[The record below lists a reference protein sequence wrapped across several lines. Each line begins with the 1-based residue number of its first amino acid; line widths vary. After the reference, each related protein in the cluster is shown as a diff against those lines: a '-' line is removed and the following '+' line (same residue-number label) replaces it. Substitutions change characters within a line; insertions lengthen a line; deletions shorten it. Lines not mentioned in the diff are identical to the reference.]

1 MPFTGSLGKLEQKGN
16 IICFVRREAQIC
28 MTDQGK
34 RQAMRHRKS
43 RFADVPAGTFSPLD
57 HAVST
62 RDRDTLE
69 MVAAAL
75 RHRDTLLAFQP
86 VVQSQRADRVAF
98 YEGLIRVLDETGRI
112 IPARDFIDAVEATET
127 GRILDCVALETGLRT
142 LRRNPDIRLAINMSA
157 RSIGFPRWTRSLRQG
172 LQGDP
177 TLGERLILE
186 ITERSAMTV
195 PELVVR
201 FMSDLQ
207 SRGITFALDDF
218 GAGYTSLRYLRDF
231 NFDMIKIDGE
241 FIRGVHGDPDNQVL
255 TRAMV
260 DIARQFD
267 MFTVA
272 ESVEH
277 LADSRWLTGIG
288 VDCQQG
294 YFFGAPTVQPPW
306 NDPASMQVRL
316 DRTA

>member
-1 MPFTGSLGKLEQKGN
+1 MRKDKG
-16 IICFVRREAQIC
+16 
-28 MTDQGK
+28 
-34 RQAMRHRKS
+34 
-43 RFADVPAGTFSPLD
+43 RFADMERGEVSPLD
-57 HAVST
+57 YAVT
-62 RDRDTLE
+62 LRDRNTLD
-69 MVAAAL
+69 MVANAL
-75 RHRDTLLAFQP
+75 RHRNTMLAFQP
-86 VVQSQRADRVAF
+86 VVQSQRPDRIAF
-98 YEGLIRVLDETGRI
+98 YEGLIRVLDDTGRI

-142 LRRNPDIRLAINMSA
+142 LQRHPHIRLAVNMSA
-157 RSIGFPRWTRSLRQG
+157 RSIGFPRWMRSLRQG
-172 LQGDP
+172 LKGDP
-177 TLGERLILE
+177 TIGERLILE

-207 SRGITFALDDF
+207 KRGITFALDDF

-231 NFDMIKIDGE
+231 QFDVIKIDGD
-241 FIRGVHGDPDNQVL
+241 FIRGVHADADNQVL

-277 LADSRWLTGIG
+277 HADSLWLTQIG

-294 YFFGAPTVQPPW
+294 YFFGAPTVHPAW
-306 NDPASMQVRL
+306 NSPAAQTMLL
-316 DRTA
+316 DQAG

>member
-1 MPFTGSLGKLEQKGN
+1 MERGE
-16 IICFVRREAQIC
+16 V
-28 MTDQGK
+28 
-34 RQAMRHRKS
+34 
-43 RFADVPAGTFSPLD
+43 SPLD
-57 HAVST
+57 YAVT
-62 RDRDTLE
+62 LRDRNTLD
-69 MVAAAL
+69 MVANAL
-75 RHRDTLLAFQP
+75 RHRNTMLAFQP
-86 VVQSQRADRVAF
+86 VVQSQRPDRIAF
-98 YEGLIRVLDETGRI
+98 YEGLIRVLDDTGRI

-142 LRRNPDIRLAINMSA
+142 LQRHPHIRLAINMSA
-157 RSIGFPRWTRSLRQG
+157 RSIGFPRWMRSLRQG
-172 LQGDP
+172 LKGDP
-177 TLGERLILE
+177 TIGERLILE

-207 SRGITFALDDF
+207 KRGITFALDDF

-231 NFDMIKIDGE
+231 QFDVIKIDGD
-241 FIRGVHGDPDNQVL
+241 FIRGVHADADNQVL

-277 LADSRWLTGIG
+277 HADSLWLTQIG

-294 YFFGAPTVQPPW
+294 YFFGAPTVHPAW
-306 NDPASMQVRL
+306 NSPAAQRMLL
-316 DRTA
+316 DQAG

>member
-1 MPFTGSLGKLEQKGN
+1 MRKHKG
-16 IICFVRREAQIC
+16 
-28 MTDQGK
+28 
-34 RQAMRHRKS
+34 
-43 RFADVPAGTFSPLD
+43 RFANIEKSEASPLEF
-57 HAVST
+57 AVSA
-62 RDRDTLE
+62 RDQSALT

-75 RHRDTLLAFQP
+75 RHKEAMLAFQP
-86 VVQSQRADRVAF
+86 VVQSRSPDRIAF
-98 YEGLIRVLDETGRI
+98 YEGLIRVLDDTGRV

-127 GRILDCVALETGLRT
+127 GRVLDCVALEIGLKT
-142 LRRNPDIRLAINMSA
+142 LQRHPHIRLSINMSA
-157 RSIGFPRWTRSLRQG
+157 RSIGYPRWVHSLRHG

-177 TLGERLILE
+177 TIGERLILE

-207 SRGITFALDDF
+207 RRGITFALDDF
-218 GAGYTSLRYLRDF
+218 GAGYTSFRYLRDF
-231 NFDMIKIDGE
+231 HFDVIKIDGD
-241 FIRGVHGDPDNQVL
+241 FIRGVHADADNQIL

-272 ESVEH
+272 ESVENQ
-277 LADSRWLTGIG
+277 ADSLWLGKIG

-294 YFFGAPTVQPPW
+294 YFFGAPTIHPPW
-306 NDPASMQVRL
+306 DGPAAPSERM
-316 DRTA
+316 DRAG

>member
-1 MPFTGSLGKLEQKGN
+1 M
-16 IICFVRREAQIC
+16 R
-28 MTDQGK
+28 QGK
-34 RQAMRHRKS
+34 H
-43 RFADVPAGTFSPLD
+43 RFADIEPGEVSPLD
-57 HAVST
+57 FAVIA
-62 RDRDTLE
+62 RDRGTVA

-75 RHRDTLLAFQP
+75 RHRETMLAFQP
-86 VVQSQRADRVAF
+86 VVQSQRPDKIAF
-98 YEGLIRVLDETGRI
+98 YEGLIRVLDDTGRI

-142 LRRNPDIRLAINMSA
+142 LQRNPQIRLAINMSA
-157 RSIGFPRWTRSLRQG
+157 RSIGFPRWMRSLKQG

-177 TLGERLILE
+177 TIGERLILE

-207 SRGITFALDDF
+207 KRGITFALDDF
-218 GAGYTSLRYLRDF
+218 GSGYTSLRYLRDF
-231 NFDMIKIDGE
+231 QFDVIKIDGA
-241 FIRGVHGDPDNQVL
+241 FVRGVHGDPDNQVL

-272 ESVEH
+272 ENVES

-294 YFFGAPTVQPPW
+294 YFFGAPTVHPPW
-306 NDPASMQVRL
+306 NDPAAQTLRI
-316 DRTA
+316 DRAG

>member
-1 MPFTGSLGKLEQKGN
+1 M
-16 IICFVRREAQIC
+16 
-28 MTDQGK
+28 
-34 RQAMRHRKS
+34 RQAKN
-43 RFADVPAGTFSPLD
+43 RFAHIEPGEVSPLD
-57 HAVST
+57 VAVTT
-62 RDRDTLE
+62 RDRGAVA

-75 RHRDTLLAFQP
+75 RHRETMLAFQP
-86 VVQSQRADRVAF
+86 VVQSQRPDKIAF
-98 YEGLIRVLDETGRI
+98 YEGLIRVLDDTGRI

-142 LRRNPDIRLAINMSA
+142 LQRNPQIRLSINMSA
-157 RSIGFPRWTRSLRQG
+157 RSIGYPRWMRSLKHG

-177 TLGERLILE
+177 TIGERLILE

-207 SRGITFALDDF
+207 RRGITFALDDF
-218 GAGYTSLRYLRDF
+218 GSGYTSLRYLRDF
-231 NFDMIKIDGE
+231 QFDVIKIDGA
-241 FIRGVHGDPDNQVL
+241 FVRGVHGDADNQVL

-272 ESVEH
+272 ENVES

-294 YFFGAPTVQPPW
+294 YFFGAPTVTPPW
-306 NDPASMQVRL
+306 HDQKAHPLHIDHAV
-316 DRTA
+316 

>member
-1 MPFTGSLGKLEQKGN
+1 MRKHKG
-16 IICFVRREAQIC
+16 
-28 MTDQGK
+28 
-34 RQAMRHRKS
+34 
-43 RFADVPAGTFSPLD
+43 RFANIEKSEASPLEF
-57 HAVST
+57 AVSA
-62 RDRDTLE
+62 RDQNALT

-75 RHRDTLLAFQP
+75 RHKEAMLAFQP
-86 VVQSQRADRVAF
+86 VVQSRSPDRIAF
-98 YEGLIRVLDETGRI
+98 YEGLIRVLDDTGRV

-127 GRILDCVALETGLRT
+127 GRVLDCVALEIGLKT
-142 LRRNPDIRLAINMSA
+142 LQRHPHIRLSINMSA
-157 RSIGFPRWTRSLRQG
+157 RSIGYPRWVRSLRHG

-177 TLGERLILE
+177 TIGERLILE

-207 SRGITFALDDF
+207 RRGITFALDDF
-218 GAGYTSLRYLRDF
+218 GAGYTSFRYLRDF
-231 NFDMIKIDGE
+231 HFDVIKIDGD
-241 FIRGVHGDPDNQVL
+241 FIRGVHADADNQIL

-272 ESVEH
+272 ESVENQ
-277 LADSRWLTGIG
+277 ADSLWLGKIG

-294 YFFGAPTVQPPW
+294 YFFGAPTIHPPW
-306 NDPASMQVRL
+306 DGPAAPSERM
-316 DRTA
+316 DRAG